1 MELCLHE
8 QPTCKVI
15 FEGIFHT
22 IKHSNIRK
30 KQTDWGA
37 RLKET
42 SASHSADLFWLHCA
56 SSVPNPVE
64 HRGGSDSEDNLL
76 KSCTTSVRAETVR
89 AL

>member
-1 MELCLHE
+1 MNS
-8 QPTCKVI
+8 QPAKSSLRVSFTV
-15 FEGIFHT
+15 
-22 IKHSNIRK
+22 KHSNIRK

-64 HRGGSDSEDNLL
+64 HSGGSDSEDNLL